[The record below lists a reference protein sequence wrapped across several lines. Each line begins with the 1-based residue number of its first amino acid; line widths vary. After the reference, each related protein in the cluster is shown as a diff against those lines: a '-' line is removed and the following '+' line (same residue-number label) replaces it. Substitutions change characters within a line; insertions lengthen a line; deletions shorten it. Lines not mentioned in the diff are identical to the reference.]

1 MQYAHREYVKA
12 DYVEAR
18 YKSSGKRKQ
27 KGYIEY
33 GLAGNILVNELIKVE
48 QA

>member
-1 MQYAHREYVKA
+1 MQYTHREYVKA

-33 GLAGNILVNELIKVE
+33 GLAGNILVNELIKEE